1 MKSQMV
7 ISSRISIFS
16 IHGTLSLPSSWTE
29 VHLRSAPPILF
40 KKKRKSLA
48 KLIYAGSS
56 GWKRWSSCRTGKQW
70 LSIFLKRHARGGGG
84 MPGSLWALERCFLW
98 MQHLMLAA
106 LALACKGTLLK
117 VGYEKE
123 GKCGGKFNTEAALT
137 YGFSK
142 KLKVFSG
149 VCKNGVYKSMS
160 NMDVS
165 GKSFF
170 QNTGNCFEANLGI
183 TKIVGFNFK
192 IGWCLA
198 MISNDTQSQSEYS
211 ISQYY

>member
-1 MKSQMV
+1 MKFITMRFIV
-7 ISSRISIFS
+7 IS
-16 IHGTLSLPSSWTE
+16 H
-29 VHLRSAPPILF
+29 
-40 KKKRKSLA
+40 
-48 KLIYAGSS
+48 Y
-56 GWKRWSSCRTGKQW
+56 
-70 LSIFLKRHARGGGG
+70 
-84 MPGSLWALERCFLW
+84 
-98 MQHLMLAA
+98 AA
-106 LALACKGTLLK
+106 LDACGAGAGLQGNLLK

-198 MISNDTQSQSEYS
+198 GNRIQRVFASNSFPDEGACEDWAARSKAGNDEPCTYS
-211 ISQYY
+211 WIMKLRL